1 MQTFFTFFIYFFVS
15 DPPLEKIIDCVKKM
29 KCVENSN
36 HHQSLETE
44 KGTFFWDFTKKSHFV
59 ADNFDVMVNLKHT
72 YQRL

>member
-1 MQTFFTFFIYFFVS
+1 
-15 DPPLEKIIDCVKKM
+15 M

-36 HHQSLETE
+36 HHQSLENE

-59 ADNFDVMVNLKHT
+59 ADNFDVMVNFKHT